1 MSWLQIAT
9 NWFVNN
15 ITNNYER
22 SRFKDGARTRS

>member
-15 ITNNYER
+15 ITNNYE
-22 SRFKDGARTRS
+22 SRFKNGARTCS